1 MIYTTL
7 ISVLELVP
15 NIGDPNWVIVDCRY
29 TLGDPEHGRQNY
41 IEAHIP
47 GAVYAHLDEDLC
59 SLWIKGETG
68 RHPLPSIKAFA
79 DKLGDWGIN
88 SSSKIIAYDDA
99 GGSMAA
105 SRFWWLMR
113 WLGHYTV
120 AVLDGGWQEWLK
132 SGQPVRSG
140 AESRSSSIFI
150 PRQRSRWLIE
160 TDELLTRLEDPSLIL
175 VDSRVAE
182 RYRGEVEPI
191 DPVAGHI
198 PGAFNAPHQNV
209 LNEEGKFLPPNALR
223 KHFAELLGD
232 FSAKDTVFYC
242 GSGVSAVQN
251 ILAVAH
257 TGLGDARLYAGSWSE
272 WITDPERPIATNDR
286 Y

>member
-7 ISVLELVP
+7 ISVPELVP
-15 NIGDPNWVIVDCRY
+15 NIGDPNWAIFDCHY
-29 TLGDPEHGRQNY
+29 TLDDPEHGRQNY
-41 IEAHIP
+41 LEAHIP

-59 SLWIKGETG
+59 SPWIEGETG
-68 RHPLPSIKAFA
+68 RHPLPSIEAFA
-79 DKLGDWGIN
+79 EKLGDWGIN
-88 SSSKIIAYDDA
+88 SSSKIIAYDNA

-105 SRFWWLMR
+105 SRLWWLMR
-113 WLGHYTV
+113 WLGHYSV
-120 AVLDGGWQEWLK
+120 AVLDGGWQEWLD

-140 AESRSSSIFI
+140 VESRSSSMFI

-160 TDELLTRLEDPSLIL
+160 TGELLNRLEDPSLLL
-175 VDSRVAE
+175 VDSRAEE

-198 PGAFNAPHQNV
+198 PGALNAPHQKV
-209 LNEEGKFLPPNALR
+209 LDGEGKFLPPAALL
-223 KHFAELLGD
+223 KHFGELLGD
-232 FSAKDTVFYC
+232 FSANDTLFYC
-242 GSGVSAVQN
+242 GSGVTAVQN

-257 TGLGDARLYAGSWSE
+257 AGLGDARLYAGSWSE

-286 Y
+286 N